1 MYITTHNDLQ
11 DGNCSVCWNF
21 RQPPV
26 FDAAYT
32 WNPKCYNERKQR
44 NPRSRNSR
52 GHNHDYALS
61 STTCFDS
68 RQGHES
74 LFVVAHH
81 TDCGPS
87 SCLSSEDW
95 GLIILCLAQERSWC
109 KQRCKIRLHT
119 TCSRRPLTAEAQV
132 QVGSVVVKLPLG
144 HVIQFFGFPQSVS
157 FHRGSP
163 HLHIKQS
170 LLMAV
175 VLRHSLIPSDIITF

>member
-1 MYITTHNDLQ
+1 MATAVFAETLDNSQYSMRLIHEIRSVTTN
-11 DGNCSVCWNF
+11 
-21 RQPPV
+21 
-26 FDAAYT
+26 A
-32 WNPKCYNERKQR
+32 
-44 NPRSRNSR
+44 SRE
-52 GHNHDYALS
+52 
-61 STTCFDS
+61 TP

-74 LFVVAHH
+74 LFVFAHH

-95 GLIILCLAQERSWC
+95 GLIILCLSQERYWC
-109 KQRCKIRLHT
+109 KQRCRIRLHT

-163 HLHIKQS
+163 YLHTKQS

-175 VLRHSLIPSDIITF
+175 VQRHSLIPSDIITF